1 LSSQFSAN
9 PAGRPAGPAA
19 PGAARDAGGPAA
31 HGGRPEAGPVTSG
44 AVPALADCFT
54 PRPQSGPGS
63 LDTLAPGQWLALT
76 TAIGASGA
84 AAARAAQVRD
94 WPGGT
99 GKTQL
104 AVRLAQTWRKESQD
118 GVLVWLAAA
127 SRDSVLSGY
136 RQAALE
142 RTGTVPAEDAEATAT
157 RFLAWLAETR
167 QPWLVVLDGV
177 TDPAEL
183 DGLWPAGP
191 AGHVLVTAADDLV
204 LAGSRNVLVF
214 PVGPFS
220 PHEALTYLTAR
231 LSADPDQRLGAV
243 DLVQDLSCDPLALA
257 QASATIASS
266 GMNCRDYREIFA
278 SRREQIAEASGEQ
291 PAAKAVTWTLAM
303 ECADELAPG
312 GGAQLCLAL
321 AVLLGSQGIPEAVLS
336 ADAAAEFIT
345 GPGTRAADAGRAS
358 AALLAL
364 QRTGLLTVD
373 PGSGSGG
380 SAGTGRLVRVH
391 PAVQAGVR
399 SAMPD
404 SMRDR
409 AALAAAAA
417 LLQTW
422 PDQADQSPLASAL
435 RACVTSLDQ
444 ATGDVLWAGGA
455 QRVLFRAGQ
464 SLDSAR
470 LTRPAVRHW
479 RAVAET
485 SERILG
491 PAHPDTLL
499 AGSRL
504 ASATLAAGD
513 GAEAVALYQ
522 RFLDAQAGVLGAD
535 HPRVA
540 TARAEFGNALLRMGQ
555 PGEAITV
562 LEGALAAA
570 ERDRGGAVDAL
581 AIKDSL
587 AVAYQSAGRYQ
598 DATRTALATLV
609 ERERSQGP
617 DHREALATRR
627 NLARAYLAAG
637 KPKDAI
643 TYCRRALEGTERAFG
658 PDDPDT
664 MDAVTVLASAYHSAR
679 RLKDAIPLYERA
691 LSDRERVQGAD
702 DPDTIGARGNLASA
716 YHSAGRMASAVEL
729 YERTRTDCQRVL
741 GPDHPDTL
749 AARANLAHGYY
760 RMGRITDARKMLENA
775 LADCE
780 RVLAPGDPL
789 AVAIRESLEAVSR
802 G

>member
-9 PAGRPAGPAA
+9 PPGRP
-19 PGAARDAGGPAA
+19 
-31 HGGRPEAGPVTSG
+31 GRPGSGPEATPAGAPVTSG
-44 AVPALADCFT
+44 AAPALADCFT

-63 LDTLAPGQWLALT
+63 LDSLAPGQWLALT
-76 TAIGASGA
+76 TAPGGTGA
-84 AAARAAQVRD
+84 AARTAQVRD

-104 AVRLAQTWRKESQD
+104 AVHLAQTWRKESPD

-127 SRDSVLSGY
+127 SRDSALSGF
-136 RQAALE
+136 RQAALA
-142 RTGTVPAEDAEATAT
+142 RSGMVPAEDAETTAA

-167 QPWLVVLDGV
+167 QPWLVILDGV
-177 TDPAEL
+177 SDPAEL
-183 DGLWPAGP
+183 EGLWPAGQ
-191 AGHVLVTAADDLV
+191 AGHVVVTAADDLAV
-204 LAGSRNVLVF
+204 AGSRNALVF

-243 DLVQDLSCDPLALA
+243 DLVQELSCDPLALA

-266 GMNCRDYREIFA
+266 GVNCRDYREIFA
-278 SRREQIAEASGEQ
+278 TRREQIAEASGEQ

-321 AVLLGSQGIPEAVLS
+321 AVLLGCQGIPEAVFS
-336 ADAAAEFIT
+336 ADAAAEFIA
-345 GPGTRAADAGRAS
+345 GPGAGVAGPGRAS
-358 AALLAL
+358 AAVGSL
-364 QRTGLLTVD
+364 QRTGLLTID
-373 PGSGSGG
+373 PGT
-380 SAGTGRLVRVH
+380 TGRLVRVH

-422 PDQADQSPLASAL
+422 PDQAEQSPLACSL

-444 ATGDVLWAGGA
+444 AAGDALWAGEA
-455 QRVLFRAGQ
+455 HQVLLRAGQ

-485 SERILG
+485 SERVLG

-504 ASATLAAGD
+504 ASAALAAGD

-522 RFLDAQAGVLGAD
+522 RFLDAQAGVLGPD

-540 TARAEFGNALLRMGQ
+540 AAQAEFGDALLRMAQ
-555 PGEAITV
+555 PAEAITV
-562 LEGALAAA
+562 LEAALAAG
-570 ERDRGGAVDAL
+570 ERDRGAVDTL

-587 AVAYQSAGRYQ
+587 AAAYQAAGRYQ
-598 DATRTALATLV
+598 DATRTALATLA

-643 TYCRRALEGTERAFG
+643 TYCRRALESAERALG

-664 MDAVTVLASAYHSAR
+664 LDAVSVLASAYHSAR
-679 RLKDAIPLYERA
+679 RLRDAIPLYEQA
-691 LSDRERVQGAD
+691 LSDRERVQGPD

-729 YERTRTDCQRVL
+729 YERTRADCQRVL

-760 RMGRITDARKMLENA
+760 RMGRISEARKMLESA

-780 RVLAPGDPL
+780 RALPPADPL
-789 AVAIRESLEAVSR
+789 TVAIRESLEAVSR

>member
-1 LSSQFSAN
+1 LSSQFSVN
-9 PAGRPAGPAA
+9 PVGRPGS
-19 PGAARDAGGPAA
+19 G
-31 HGGRPEAGPVTSG
+31 PEAGPPGAPVTSG
-44 AVPALADCFT
+44 AAPALADCFT

-63 LDTLAPGQWLALT
+63 LDSLAPGQWLALT
-76 TAIGASGA
+76 TAPGGTGA
-84 AAARAAQVRD
+84 AARTAQVRD

-104 AVRLAQTWRKESQD
+104 AVHLAQTWRKESPD

-127 SRDSVLSGY
+127 SRDSALSGY
-136 RQAALE
+136 RRAALA
-142 RTGTVPAEDAEATAT
+142 RSGMVPAEDAETTAA

-167 QPWLVVLDGV
+167 QPWLVILDGV
-177 TDPAEL
+177 SDPAEL
-183 DGLWPAGP
+183 DGLWPAGA
-191 AGHVLVTAADDLV
+191 AGHVVVTAADDLAV
-204 LAGSRNVLVF
+204 AGSRNALVF

-243 DLVQDLSCDPLALA
+243 DLVQELSCDPLALA

-266 GMNCRDYREIFA
+266 GVNCRDYREIFA
-278 SRREQIAEASGEQ
+278 TRREQIAEASGEQ

-321 AVLLGSQGIPEAVLS
+321 AVLLGCQGIPEAVFS
-336 ADAAAEFIT
+336 ADAAAEFIA
-345 GPGTRAADAGRAS
+345 GPGTGVAGAGRAG
-358 AALLAL
+358 AALLSL
-364 QRTGLLTVD
+364 QRTGLLTID
-373 PGSGSGG
+373 PGS
-380 SAGTGRLVRVH
+380 ALAPGRLVRVH

-422 PDQADQSPLASAL
+422 PDQAEQSPLACSL

-444 ATGDVLWAGGA
+444 AAGDALWAGEA
-455 QRVLFRAGQ
+455 HQVLLRAGQ

-485 SERILG
+485 SERVLG

-504 ASATLAAGD
+504 ASAALAAGD

-522 RFLDAQAGVLGAD
+522 RFLDAQAGVLGPD

-540 TARAEFGNALLRMGQ
+540 AGQAEFGNALLRMGQ
-555 PGEAITV
+555 PAEAITV
-562 LEGALAAA
+562 LEAALAAG
-570 ERDRGGAVDAL
+570 ERDRGAVDVL

-587 AVAYQSAGRYQ
+587 AAAYQAAGRYQ

-643 TYCRRALEGTERAFG
+643 TYCRRALESAERALG

-664 MDAVTVLASAYHSAR
+664 MDAVSVLASAYHSAR
-679 RLKDAIPLYERA
+679 RLRDAIPLYEQA
-691 LSDRERVQGAD
+691 LSDRERVQGPD

-729 YERTRTDCQRVL
+729 YERTRADCQRVL

-760 RMGRITDARKMLENA
+760 RMGRISEASKMLESA

-780 RVLAPGDPL
+780 RALPPADPL
-789 AVAIRESLEAVSR
+789 TVAIRESLEAVSR

>member
-1 LSSQFSAN
+1 MSSQFSAN
-9 PAGRPAGPAA
+9 PPGHQTG
-19 PGAARDAGGPAA
+19 PGATGGGQEASAGAPI
-31 HGGRPEAGPVTSG
+31 TSG

-63 LDTLAPGQWLALT
+63 LDSLAPGQWLALT
-76 TAIGASGA
+76 TAPGSPGGAGGPGGP
-84 AAARAAQVRD
+84 ARAAQVRD

-104 AVRLAQTWRKESQD
+104 AVHLAQTWRKESPD
-118 GVLVWLAAA
+118 GVLVWVAAA
-127 SRDSVLSGY
+127 SRDSALSGY
-136 RQAALE
+136 RQATIE
-142 RTGTVPAEDAEATAT
+142 RSGMVSPEDAETTAT

-167 QPWLVVLDGV
+167 QPWLLVLDGV
-177 TDPAEL
+177 SDPAEL

-191 AGHVLVTAADDLV
+191 AGRVLVTAADDLAV
-204 LAGSRNVLVF
+204 ARSRNALVF

-220 PHEALTYLTAR
+220 PHEALAYLTAR

-243 DLVQDLSCDPLALA
+243 DLVQELSCDPLALA

-266 GMNCRDYREIFA
+266 GVNCRDYREIFA
-278 SRREQIAEASGEQ
+278 TRREQIGEASGEQ

-321 AVLLGSQGIPEAVLS
+321 AVLLGCRGIPEAVFS
-336 ADAAAEFIT
+336 ADAASEFIA
-345 GPGTRAADAGRAS
+345 GPGTGAGRAR
-358 AALLAL
+358 AALLSL
-364 QRTGLLTVD
+364 QRTGLLTID
-373 PGSGSGG
+373 PGSPV
-380 SAGTGRLVRVH
+380 APGRVVRIH

-409 AALAAAAA
+409 AAVAAAAA

-422 PDQADQSPLASAL
+422 PDQAEQSPLACSL

-444 ATGDVLWAGGA
+444 AADDALWASDA
-455 QRVLFRAGQ
+455 HQVLLRLGQ

-470 LTRPAVRHW
+470 LTQPAVRHW

-485 SERILG
+485 SERVLG

-504 ASATLAAGD
+504 ANATLAAGD
-513 GAEAVALYQ
+513 GAEAVVLYQ
-522 RFLDAQAGVLGAD
+522 RFLDAQAGVLGPG

-540 TARAEFGNALLRMGQ
+540 GAQAEFGNALLRMGQ
-555 PGEAITV
+555 PAEAIIV
-562 LEGALAAA
+562 LEAALAAG
-570 ERDRGGAVDAL
+570 ERDRGAVDVLAL
-581 AIKDSL
+581 KDSL
-587 AVAYQSAGRYQ
+587 AAAYQAAGRYQ
-598 DATRTALATLV
+598 DATRTALATLA

-617 DHREALATRR
+617 DHREVLATRR

-643 TYCRRALEGTERAFG
+643 THCRRALEGAERALG

-664 MDAVTVLASAYHSAR
+664 MDAVSVLASAYYSAR
-679 RLKDAIPLYERA
+679 RLKDAIPLYEQA
-691 LSDRERVQGAD
+691 LNDRERVQGPD

-716 YHSAGRMASAVEL
+716 YHSAGRIAGAVEL
-729 YERTRTDCQRVL
+729 YERTRADCQRIL

-749 AARANLAHGYY
+749 ATRANLAHAYY
-760 RMGRITDARKMLENA
+760 ALGRVDEASRLLESV

-789 AVAIRESLEAVSR
+789 TVAVRESLDAVADA
-802 G
+802 

>member
-1 LSSQFSAN
+1 M
-9 PAGRPAGPAA
+9 AGADHGARRDRLAARRPGAPAA
-19 PGAARDAGGPAA
+19 R
-31 HGGRPEAGPVTSG
+31 T
-44 AVPALADCFT
+44 
-54 PRPQSGPGS
+54 
-63 LDTLAPGQWLALT
+63 
-76 TAIGASGA
+76 
-84 AAARAAQVRD
+84 AQVRD

-104 AVRLAQTWRKESQD
+104 AVHLAQTWRKETPD

-127 SRDSVLSGY
+127 SRDSALSGY

-142 RTGTVPAEDAEATAT
+142 RSGMVPAEDAETTAT

-183 DGLWPAGP
+183 GGLWPAGP
-191 AGHVLVTAADDLV
+191 AGHVLVTAADDLAV
-204 LAGSRNVLVF
+204 AASRDALVF

-243 DLVQDLSCDPLALA
+243 DLVQELSCDPLALA

-266 GMNCRDYREIFA
+266 GVNCRDYSDIFA
-278 SRREQIAEASGEQ
+278 TRREQIAEASGEQ

-321 AVLLGSQGIPEAVLS
+321 AVLLGCQGIPEAVFS
-336 ADAAAEFIT
+336 ADAAAEFIA
-345 GPGTRAADAGRAS
+345 GPGTGAAGAGRAG
-358 AALLAL
+358 AGLLSL
-364 QRTGLLTVD
+364 QRTGLLTID
-373 PGSGSGG
+373 PGSPV
-380 SAGTGRLVRVH
+380 APGRLVRVH

-417 LLQTW
+417 LLQSW
-422 PDQADQSPLASAL
+422 PDRAEQSPLASSL

-444 ATGDVLWAGGA
+444 AAGDVLWTGEAH
-455 QRVLFRAGQ
+455 QVLLRAGQ

-470 LTRPAVRHW
+470 LTQSAVRHW

-485 SERILG
+485 SERVLG
-491 PAHPDTLL
+491 AAHPDTLL

-513 GAEAVALYQ
+513 GAGAVVLYQ
-522 RFLDAQAGVLGAD
+522 RFLDAQAGVLGPD

-540 TARAEFGNALLRMGQ
+540 AAQAEFGNALLVMGQ
-555 PGEAITV
+555 PAEAITV
-562 LEGALAAA
+562 LEAALAAG
-570 ERDRGGAVDAL
+570 ERDRGAVDVL

-587 AVAYQSAGRYQ
+587 AAAYQAAGRYQ

-643 TYCRRALEGTERAFG
+643 TYCRRALESAERAFG

-664 MDAVTVLASAYHSAR
+664 MDAVGVLASAYHSAR
-679 RLKDAIPLYERA
+679 RLQGRHPAVRAGAGRPGAGAGPRRPRHHRGPRQPRVRLPFGRPDGQRGGAVRAHQGGLPAGARAGSSRHAGGAGEPGARLLPHGPDQRGQEDAGERA
-691 LSDRERVQGAD
+691 GRLRAGA
-702 DPDTIGARGNLASA
+702 GARGPADRRDPREPGGRVARL
-716 YHSAGRMASAVEL
+716 AGRP
-729 YERTRTDCQRVL
+729 
-741 GPDHPDTL
+741 GP
-749 AARANLAHGYY
+749 
-760 RMGRITDARKMLENA
+760 
-775 LADCE
+775 
-780 RVLAPGDPL
+780 
-789 AVAIRESLEAVSR
+789 R

>member
-1 LSSQFSAN
+1 MSSQFSAN
-9 PAGRPAGPAA
+9 PPAPGSGPEASPTGPTGPTGA
-19 PGAARDAGGPAA
+19 PGA
-31 HGGRPEAGPVTSG
+31 PVTSG
-44 AVPALADCFT
+44 AAPALAECFT

-63 LDTLAPGQWLALT
+63 LDSLAPGQWLALT
-76 TAIGASGA
+76 TAPGGTG
-84 AAARAAQVRD
+84 AAARAEQVRD

-104 AVRLAQTWRKESQD
+104 AVHLAQTWRKESPD

-127 SRDSVLSGY
+127 SRDSALSGY
-136 RQAALE
+136 RRAALA
-142 RTGTVPAEDAEATAT
+142 RSGMVPAEDAETTAT

-167 QPWLVVLDGV
+167 QPWLVILDGV
-177 TDPAEL
+177 SDPAEL

-191 AGHVLVTAADDLV
+191 AGHVVVTAADDLAV
-204 LAGSRNVLVF
+204 AGSRNALVF

-243 DLVQDLSCDPLALA
+243 DLVQELSCDPLALA

-266 GMNCRDYREIFA
+266 GVNCRDYREIFA
-278 SRREQIAEASGEQ
+278 TRREQIAEASGEQ

-321 AVLLGSQGIPEAVLS
+321 AVLLGCQGIPEAVFS
-336 ADAAAEFIT
+336 ADAAAEFIA
-345 GPGTRAADAGRAS
+345 GPGTGAAGAGRAG
-358 AALLAL
+358 AGLLSL
-364 QRTGLLTVD
+364 QRTGLLTID
-373 PGSGSGG
+373 PGK
-380 SAGTGRLVRVH
+380 TGRLVRVH

-404 SMRDR
+404 SMRDH

-422 PDQADQSPLASAL
+422 PDQAEQSPLACSL
-435 RACVTSLDQ
+435 RACVTSLDE
-444 ATGDVLWAGGA
+444 AAGDVLWAGEA
-455 QRVLFRAGQ
+455 HQVLLRAGQ

-485 SERILG
+485 SERVLG

-504 ASATLAAGD
+504 ASAALAAGD

-522 RFLDAQAGVLGAD
+522 RFLVAQAGGLGPD

-540 TARAEFGNALLRMGQ
+540 AAQAEFGNALLSMGQ
-555 PGEAITV
+555 PAEAITV
-562 LEGALAAA
+562 LEAALAAG
-570 ERDRGGAVDAL
+570 ERDRGAVDIL
-581 AIKDSL
+581 AIKDGL
-587 AVAYQSAGRYQ
+587 AAAYQAAGRYQ
-598 DATRTALATLV
+598 DAIRTALATLA

-643 TYCRRALEGTERAFG
+643 TYCRRALEGAERALG

-664 MDAVTVLASAYHSAR
+664 MDAVSVLASAYHSAR
-679 RLKDAIPLYERA
+679 RLRDAIPLYEQV
-691 LSDRERVQGAD
+691 LSDRERVQGPD

-729 YERTRTDCQRVL
+729 YERTRADCQRVL

-760 RMGRITDARKMLENA
+760 RMGRISEARKMLESA

-780 RVLAPGDPL
+780 RALAPADPL

>member
-1 LSSQFSAN
+1 V
-9 PAGRPAGPAA
+9 AA
-19 PGAARDAGGPAA
+19 PGSGPEASPTGAPGAPGGPGAPGA
-31 HGGRPEAGPVTSG
+31 PVTSG
-44 AVPALADCFT
+44 AAPALAECFT

-63 LDTLAPGQWLALT
+63 LDSLAPGQWLALT
-76 TAIGASGA
+76 TAPGGTG

-104 AVRLAQTWRKESQD
+104 AVHLAQTWRKESPD

-127 SRDSVLSGY
+127 SRDSALSGY
-136 RQAALE
+136 RRAALA
-142 RTGTVPAEDAEATAT
+142 RSGMVPAEDAETTAT

-167 QPWLVVLDGV
+167 QPWLVILDGV
-177 TDPAEL
+177 SDPAEL

-191 AGHVLVTAADDLV
+191 AGHVVVTAADDLAV
-204 LAGSRNVLVF
+204 AGSRNALVF

-243 DLVQDLSCDPLALA
+243 DLVQELSCDPLALA

-266 GMNCRDYREIFA
+266 GVNCRDYREIFA
-278 SRREQIAEASGEQ
+278 TRREQIAEASGEQ

-321 AVLLGSQGIPEAVLS
+321 AVLLGSQGIPEAVFS
-336 ADAAAEFIT
+336 ADAAAEFIA
-345 GPGTRAADAGRAS
+345 GPGTGAAGAGRAG
-358 AALLAL
+358 AGLLSL
-364 QRTGLLTVD
+364 QRTGLLTID
-373 PGSGSGG
+373 PGK
-380 SAGTGRLVRVH
+380 TGRLVRVH

-404 SMRDR
+404 SMRDH

-422 PDQADQSPLASAL
+422 PDQAEQSPLACSL

-444 ATGDVLWAGGA
+444 AAGDVLWAGEA
-455 QRVLFRAGQ
+455 HQVLLRAGQ

-485 SERILG
+485 SERVLG

-504 ASATLAAGD
+504 ASAALAAGN
-513 GAEAVALYQ
+513 GAEAVVLYQ
-522 RFLDAQAGVLGAD
+522 RFLDAQAGVLGPD

-540 TARAEFGNALLRMGQ
+540 AAQAEFGNALLSMGQ
-555 PGEAITV
+555 PAEAITV
-562 LEGALAAA
+562 LEAALAAG
-570 ERDRGGAVDAL
+570 ERDRGAVDIL
-581 AIKDSL
+581 AIKDGL
-587 AVAYQSAGRYQ
+587 AAAYQAAGRYQ
-598 DATRTALATLV
+598 DATRTALATLA

-643 TYCRRALEGTERAFG
+643 TYCRRALESSERALG

-664 MDAVTVLASAYHSAR
+664 MDAVSVLASAYHSAR
-679 RLKDAIPLYERA
+679 RLRDAIPLYEQA
-691 LSDRERVQGAD
+691 LSDRERVQGPD

-729 YERTRTDCQRVL
+729 YERTRADCHRVL

-760 RMGRITDARKMLENA
+760 RMGRISEARKMLESA

-780 RVLAPGDPL
+780 RALAPADPL
-789 AVAIRESLEAVSR
+789 TVAIRESLEAVSR

>member
-1 LSSQFSAN
+1 M
-9 PAGRPAGPAA
+9 AA
-19 PGAARDAGGPAA
+19 PGSG
-31 HGGRPEAGPVTSG
+31 PEASPGATGAPGAPVTSG
-44 AVPALADCFT
+44 AAPALADCFT

-63 LDTLAPGQWLALT
+63 LDSLAPGQWLALT
-76 TAIGASGA
+76 TAPGGTG

-104 AVRLAQTWRKESQD
+104 AVYLAQTWRKESPD

-127 SRDSVLSGY
+127 SRDSALSGY
-136 RQAALE
+136 RRAALA
-142 RTGTVPAEDAEATAT
+142 RSGMVPAEDAETTAT

-167 QPWLVVLDGV
+167 QPWLVILDGV
-177 TDPAEL
+177 SDPAEL

-191 AGHVLVTAADDLV
+191 AGHVVVTAADDLAV
-204 LAGSRNVLVF
+204 AGSRNALVF

-243 DLVQDLSCDPLALA
+243 DLVQELSCDPLALA

-266 GMNCRDYREIFA
+266 GVNCRDYREIFA
-278 SRREQIAEASGEQ
+278 TRREQIAEASGEQ

-321 AVLLGSQGIPEAVLS
+321 AVLLGSQGIPEAVFS
-336 ADAAAEFIT
+336 ADAAAEFIA
-345 GPGTRAADAGRAS
+345 GPGTGAAGAGRAG
-358 AALLAL
+358 AGLLSL
-364 QRTGLLTVD
+364 QRTGLLTID
-373 PGSGSGG
+373 PGK
-380 SAGTGRLVRVH
+380 TGRLVRVH

-404 SMRDR
+404 SMRDH

-422 PDQADQSPLASAL
+422 PDQAEQSPLACSL

-444 ATGDVLWAGGA
+444 AAGDVLWAGEA
-455 QRVLFRAGQ
+455 HQVLLRAGQ

-485 SERILG
+485 SERVLG

-504 ASATLAAGD
+504 ASAALAAGD
-513 GAEAVALYQ
+513 GAEAVVLYQ
-522 RFLDAQAGVLGAD
+522 RFLDAQAGVLGPD

-540 TARAEFGNALLRMGQ
+540 AAQAEFGNALLSMGQ
-555 PGEAITV
+555 PAEAITV
-562 LEGALAAA
+562 LEAALAAG
-570 ERDRGGAVDAL
+570 ERDRGAVDIL
-581 AIKDSL
+581 AIKDGL
-587 AVAYQSAGRYQ
+587 AAAYQAAGRYQ
-598 DATRTALATLV
+598 DATRTALATLA

-643 TYCRRALEGTERAFG
+643 TYCRRALESAERALG

-664 MDAVTVLASAYHSAR
+664 MDAVSVLASAYHSAR
-679 RLKDAIPLYERA
+679 RLRDAIPLYEQA
-691 LSDRERVQGAD
+691 LSDRERVQGPD

-729 YERTRTDCQRVL
+729 YERTRADCHRVL

-760 RMGRITDARKMLENA
+760 RMGRISEARKMLESA

-780 RVLAPGDPL
+780 RALAPADPL
-789 AVAIRESLEAVSR
+789 TVAIRESLEAVSR

>member
-9 PAGRPAGPAA
+9 PPGRQTG
-19 PGAARDAGGPAA
+19 PGATGGGQEASAGA
-31 HGGRPEAGPVTSG
+31 PVTSG

-63 LDTLAPGQWLALT
+63 LDSLAPGQWLTLT
-76 TAIGASGA
+76 TAPGSPGA
-84 AAARAAQVRD
+84 AGGPGGPARAAQVRD

-104 AVRLAQTWRKESQD
+104 AVHLAQTWRKESPD

-127 SRDSVLSGY
+127 TRDSALSGY
-136 RQAALE
+136 RQATLE
-142 RTGTVPAEDAEATAT
+142 RSGMVPLEDAETTAT

-167 QPWLVVLDGV
+167 QPWLLVLDGV
-177 TDPAEL
+177 SDPAEL

-191 AGHVLVTAADDLV
+191 AGRVLVTAADDLAV
-204 LAGSRNVLVF
+204 AGSRNALVF

-220 PHEALTYLTAR
+220 PHEALAYLTTR

-243 DLVQDLSCDPLALA
+243 DLVQELSCDPLALA

-266 GMNCRDYREIFA
+266 GVNCRDYREIFA
-278 SRREQIAEASGEQ
+278 TRREQIAEASGEQ

-321 AVLLGSQGIPEAVLS
+321 AMLLGCQGIPEAVFS
-336 ADAAAEFIT
+336 ADAAAEFIA
-345 GPGTRAADAGRAS
+345 GPGTGAGGAGRAR
-358 AALLAL
+358 AALLSL
-364 QRTGLLTVD
+364 QRTGLLTID
-373 PGSGSGG
+373 PGI
-380 SAGTGRLVRVH
+380 TGRLVRVH

-422 PDQADQSPLASAL
+422 PDQAEQSPSACSL
-435 RACVTSLDQ
+435 RACVTSLDE
-444 ATGDVLWAGGA
+444 AAGDVLWAGEA
-455 QRVLFRAGQ
+455 HQVLLRVGQ
-464 SLDSAR
+464 SLDSGR

-485 SERILG
+485 SERVLG

-513 GAEAVALYQ
+513 GAEAAALYQ
-522 RFLDAQAGVLGAD
+522 RFLDAQAGVLGPG

-540 TARAEFGNALLRMGQ
+540 AARAEFGNALLRMGQ
-555 PGEAITV
+555 PAEAIIV
-562 LEGALAAA
+562 LEAALAAG
-570 ERDRGGAVDAL
+570 ERDRGAVDVL

-587 AVAYQSAGRYQ
+587 AAAYQAAGRYQ

-617 DHREALATRR
+617 DHREALATQR

-643 TYCRRALEGTERAFG
+643 TYCRRALEGAERALG

-664 MDAVTVLASAYHSAR
+664 MDTVSVLASAYHSVR
-679 RLKDAIPLYERA
+679 RLKDAIPLYEQA
-691 LSDRERVQGAD
+691 LSDRERVQGPD

-716 YHSAGRMASAVEL
+716 YHSAGRIASAVEL
-729 YERTRTDCQRVL
+729 YERTRADCQRVL

-749 AARANLAHGYY
+749 ATRANLAHAYY
-760 RMGRITDARKMLENA
+760 TMGRISEASKMLESA

-789 AVAIRESLEAVSR
+789 TVAVRESLEAVSDA
-802 G
+802 

>member
-1 LSSQFSAN
+1 MSSQFSAN
-9 PAGRPAGPAA
+9 PPGHAAA
-19 PGAARDAGGPAA
+19 PGA
-31 HGGRPEAGPVTSG
+31 PVTSG
-44 AVPALADCFT
+44 AAPALADCFT

-63 LDTLAPGQWLALT
+63 LDSLAPGQWLALT
-76 TAIGASGA
+76 TAPGGTG

-104 AVRLAQTWRKESQD
+104 AVHLAQTWRKESPD

-127 SRDSVLSGY
+127 SRDSALSGY
-136 RQAALE
+136 RRAALA
-142 RTGTVPAEDAEATAT
+142 RSGMVPAEDAETTAT

-167 QPWLVVLDGV
+167 QPWLVILDGV
-177 TDPAEL
+177 SDPAEL

-191 AGHVLVTAADDLV
+191 AGHVVVTAADDLAV
-204 LAGSRNVLVF
+204 AGSRNALVF

-243 DLVQDLSCDPLALA
+243 DLVQELSCDPLALA

-266 GMNCRDYREIFA
+266 GVNCRDYREIFA
-278 SRREQIAEASGEQ
+278 TRREQIAEASGEQ

-321 AVLLGSQGIPEAVLS
+321 AVLLGSQGIPEAVFS
-336 ADAAAEFIT
+336 ADAAAEFIA
-345 GPGTRAADAGRAS
+345 GPGTGAAGAGRAG
-358 AALLAL
+358 AALLSL
-364 QRTGLLTVD
+364 QRTGLLTID
-373 PGSGSGG
+373 PGK
-380 SAGTGRLVRVH
+380 TGRLVRVH

-404 SMRDR
+404 SMRDH

-422 PDQADQSPLASAL
+422 PDQAEQSPLACSL

-444 ATGDVLWAGGA
+444 AAGDVLWAGEA
-455 QRVLFRAGQ
+455 HQVLLRAGQ

-485 SERILG
+485 SERVLG

-504 ASATLAAGD
+504 ASAALAAGD

-522 RFLDAQAGVLGAD
+522 RFLDAQAGVLGPD

-540 TARAEFGNALLRMGQ
+540 AAQAEFGNALLSMGQ
-555 PGEAITV
+555 PAEAITV
-562 LEGALAAA
+562 LEAALAAG
-570 ERDRGGAVDAL
+570 ERDRGAVDIL
-581 AIKDSL
+581 AIKDGL
-587 AVAYQSAGRYQ
+587 AAAYQAAGRYQ
-598 DATRTALATLV
+598 DATRTALATLA

-643 TYCRRALEGTERAFG
+643 TYCRRALESAERALG

-664 MDAVTVLASAYHSAR
+664 MDAVSVLASAYHSAR
-679 RLKDAIPLYERA
+679 RLRDAIPLYEQA
-691 LSDRERVQGAD
+691 LSDRERVQGPD

-729 YERTRTDCQRVL
+729 YERTRADCQRVL

-760 RMGRITDARKMLENA
+760 RMGRISEARKMLESA

-780 RVLAPGDPL
+780 RALAPADPL
-789 AVAIRESLEAVSR
+789 TVAIRESLEAVSR

>member
-1 LSSQFSAN
+1 MSSQFSAN
-9 PAGRPAGPAA
+9 PPGHAAA
-19 PGAARDAGGPAA
+19 PGSG
-31 HGGRPEAGPVTSG
+31 PEASPTGAPGAPVTSG
-44 AVPALADCFT
+44 AAPALADCFT

-63 LDTLAPGQWLALT
+63 LDSLAPGQWLALT
-76 TAIGASGA
+76 TAPGGTG

-104 AVRLAQTWRKESQD
+104 AVHLAQTWRKESPD

-127 SRDSVLSGY
+127 SRDSALSGY
-136 RQAALE
+136 RRAALA
-142 RTGTVPAEDAEATAT
+142 RSGMVPAEDAETTAA

-167 QPWLVVLDGV
+167 QPWLVILDGV
-177 TDPAEL
+177 SDPAEL

-191 AGHVLVTAADDLV
+191 AGHVVVTAADDLAV
-204 LAGSRNVLVF
+204 AGSRNALVF

-243 DLVQDLSCDPLALA
+243 DLVQELSCDPLALA

-266 GMNCRDYREIFA
+266 GVNCRDYREIFA
-278 SRREQIAEASGEQ
+278 TRREQIAEASGEQ

-321 AVLLGSQGIPEAVLS
+321 AVLLGCQGIPEAVFS
-336 ADAAAEFIT
+336 ADAAAEFIA
-345 GPGTRAADAGRAS
+345 GPGAGAAGAGRAG
-358 AALLAL
+358 AALLSL
-364 QRTGLLTVD
+364 QRTGLLTID
-373 PGSGSGG
+373 PGK
-380 SAGTGRLVRVH
+380 TGRLVRVH

-404 SMRDR
+404 SMRDH

-422 PDQADQSPLASAL
+422 PDQAEQSPLACSL

-444 ATGDVLWAGGA
+444 AAGDVLWAGEA
-455 QRVLFRAGQ
+455 HQVLLRAGQ

-485 SERILG
+485 SERVLG

-504 ASATLAAGD
+504 ASAALAAGD
-513 GAEAVALYQ
+513 GAEAVVLYQ
-522 RFLDAQAGVLGAD
+522 RFLDAQAGVLGPD

-540 TARAEFGNALLRMGQ
+540 AAQAEFGNALLSMGQ
-555 PGEAITV
+555 PAEAITV
-562 LEGALAAA
+562 LEAALAAG
-570 ERDRGGAVDAL
+570 ERDRGAVDIL
-581 AIKDSL
+581 AIKDGL
-587 AVAYQSAGRYQ
+587 AAAYQAAGRYQ
-598 DATRTALATLV
+598 DATRTALATLA

-643 TYCRRALEGTERAFG
+643 TYCRRALESAERALG

-664 MDAVTVLASAYHSAR
+664 MDAVSVLASAYHSAR
-679 RLKDAIPLYERA
+679 RLRDAIPLYEQA
-691 LSDRERVQGAD
+691 LSDRERVQGPD

-729 YERTRTDCQRVL
+729 YERTRADCQRVL

-760 RMGRITDARKMLENA
+760 RMGRISEARKMLESA

-780 RVLAPGDPL
+780 RALAPADPL
-789 AVAIRESLEAVSR
+789 TVAIRESLEAVSR

>member
-1 LSSQFSAN
+1 MSSQFSAN
-9 PAGRPAGPAA
+9 PPGSRGHAAA
-19 PGAARDAGGPAA
+19 PGGGP
-31 HGGRPEAGPVTSG
+31 EASPTGAPGAPGASGAPVTSG
-44 AVPALADCFT
+44 AAPALAECFT

-63 LDTLAPGQWLALT
+63 LDSLAPGQWLALT
-76 TAIGASGA
+76 TAPGGTG

-104 AVRLAQTWRKESQD
+104 AVHLAQTWRKESPD

-127 SRDSVLSGY
+127 SRDSALSGY
-136 RQAALE
+136 RRAALA
-142 RTGTVPAEDAEATAT
+142 RSGMVPAEDAETTAT
-157 RFLAWLAETR
+157 RFLAWLGETR
-167 QPWLVVLDGV
+167 QPWLVILDGV
-177 TDPAEL
+177 SDPAEL

-191 AGHVLVTAADDLV
+191 AGHVVVTAADDLAV
-204 LAGSRNVLVF
+204 AGSRNALVF

-243 DLVQDLSCDPLALA
+243 DLVQELSCDPLALA
-257 QASATIASS
+257 QACATIASS
-266 GMNCRDYREIFA
+266 GVNCRDYREIFA
-278 SRREQIAEASGEQ
+278 TRREQIAEASGEQ

-321 AVLLGSQGIPEAVLS
+321 AVLLGSQGIPEAVFS
-336 ADAAAEFIT
+336 ADAAAEFIA
-345 GPGTRAADAGRAS
+345 GPGTGAAGAGRAG
-358 AALLAL
+358 AGLLSL
-364 QRTGLLTVD
+364 QRTGLLTID
-373 PGSGSGG
+373 PGK
-380 SAGTGRLVRVH
+380 TGRLVRVH

-404 SMRDR
+404 SMRDH

-422 PDQADQSPLASAL
+422 PDQAEQSPLACSL

-444 ATGDVLWAGGA
+444 AAGDVLWAGEA
-455 QRVLFRAGQ
+455 HQVLLRAGQ

-485 SERILG
+485 SERVLG

-504 ASATLAAGD
+504 ASAALAAGN
-513 GAEAVALYQ
+513 GAEAVVLYQ
-522 RFLDAQAGVLGAD
+522 RFLDAQAGVLGPD

-540 TARAEFGNALLRMGQ
+540 AAQAEFGNALLSMGQ
-555 PGEAITV
+555 PAEAITV
-562 LEGALAAA
+562 LEAALAAG
-570 ERDRGGAVDAL
+570 ERDRGAVDIL
-581 AIKDSL
+581 AIKDGL
-587 AVAYQSAGRYQ
+587 AAAYQAAGRYQ
-598 DATRTALATLV
+598 DATRTALATLA

-643 TYCRRALEGTERAFG
+643 TYCRRALESSERALG

-664 MDAVTVLASAYHSAR
+664 MDAVSVLASAYHSAR
-679 RLKDAIPLYERA
+679 RLRDAIPLYEQA
-691 LSDRERVQGAD
+691 LSDRERVQGPD

-729 YERTRTDCQRVL
+729 YERTRADCHRVL

-760 RMGRITDARKMLENA
+760 RMGRISEARKMLESA

-780 RVLAPGDPL
+780 RALAPADPL
-789 AVAIRESLEAVSR
+789 TVAIRESLEAVSR

>member
-1 LSSQFSAN
+1 LSSQFSAS
-9 PAGRPAGPAA
+9 P
-19 PGAARDAGGPAA
+19 PGAQGHAA
-31 HGGRPEAGPVTSG
+31 VPGSGPEASPSALGAPVSSG

-63 LDTLAPGQWLALT
+63 LDSLAPGQWLALT
-76 TAIGASGA
+76 TSGTGAGGASA
-84 AAARAAQVRD
+84 PSARTAQVRD

-104 AVRLAQTWRKESQD
+104 AVHLAQTWRKESPD

-127 SRDSVLSGY
+127 SRDLALSGY
-136 RQAALE
+136 RQAALV
-142 RTGTVPAEDAEATAT
+142 RSGMVPAEDAETTAT

-177 TDPAEL
+177 VDPAEL
-183 DGLWPAGP
+183 DGLWPTGP
-191 AGHVLVTAADDLV
+191 AGHVLVTAADDLAV
-204 LAGSRNVLVF
+204 AGSRNALVF

-243 DLVQDLSCDPLALA
+243 DLVQELGCDPLALA

-266 GMNCRDYREIFA
+266 GVNCRDYREIFA
-278 SRREQIAEASGEQ
+278 TRREQIAEASGEQ

-321 AVLLGSQGIPEAVLS
+321 AVLLGCQGIPEAVFS
-336 ADAAAEFIT
+336 ADAAAAFIA
-345 GPGTRAADAGRAS
+345 GPGTGAADAGRAS
-358 AALLAL
+358 AALLSL
-364 QRTGLLTVD
+364 QRTGLLTID
-373 PGSGSGG
+373 PGSPV
-380 SAGTGRLVRVH
+380 APGRLVRVH

-404 SMRDR
+404 LMRDR

-422 PDQADQSPLASAL
+422 PDQAEQSPLACSL

-444 ATGDVLWAGGA
+444 AAGDALWASEA
-455 QRVLFRAGQ
+455 HQALLRAGQ
-464 SLDSAR
+464 SLDGAR
-470 LTRPAVRHW
+470 LTRPAARHW

-485 SERILG
+485 SERVLG

-504 ASATLAAGD
+504 ASAALAAGD
-513 GAEAVALYQ
+513 GPEAVALYQ
-522 RFLDAQAGVLGAD
+522 RFLDAQAGVLGPD

-540 TARAEFGNALLRMGQ
+540 ASQAEFGNALLRMGQ
-555 PGEAITV
+555 PTEAVAV
-562 LEGALAAA
+562 LEAALAAG
-570 ERDRGGAVDAL
+570 ERVRGAVDIL

-587 AVAYQSAGRYQ
+587 AAAYQAAGRHQ

-643 TYCRRALEGTERAFG
+643 TYCRRALEGAERTLG

-664 MDAVTVLASAYHSAR
+664 MDAVGVLASAYHSAR
-679 RLKDAIPLYERA
+679 RLRDAIPLYEQA
-691 LSDRERVQGAD
+691 LSDRERVQGPD

-716 YHSAGRMASAVEL
+716 YHSAGRLASAVEL
-729 YERTRTDCQRVL
+729 YERTRADCQRVL

-760 RMGRITDARKMLENA
+760 AMGRISEARKMLESA

-780 RVLAPGDPL
+780 RALAPADPL
-789 AVAIRESLEAVSR
+789 TVAVRQSLEAVSR

>member
-9 PAGRPAGPAA
+9 PPGHQTG
-19 PGAARDAGGPAA
+19 PGATGGGQEARAGA
-31 HGGRPEAGPVTSG
+31 PVSSG

-54 PRPQSGPGS
+54 PRPHSGPGS
-63 LDTLAPGQWLALT
+63 LDSLAPGQWLALT
-76 TAIGASGA
+76 TAPGSPAGTGGL
-84 AAARAAQVRD
+84 ARAAQVRD

-104 AVRLAQTWRKESQD
+104 AVHLALTWRKESPD

-127 SRDSVLSGY
+127 SRDLALSGY
-136 RQAALE
+136 RQATLE
-142 RTGTVPAEDAEATAT
+142 RSGMIPPEDAETTAT

-177 TDPAEL
+177 SDPAEL
-183 DGLWPAGP
+183 DGLWPAGL
-191 AGHVLVTAADDLV
+191 AGRVLVTAADDLAV
-204 LAGSRNVLVF
+204 AGSRNALVF

-243 DLVQDLSCDPLALA
+243 DLVQELSCDPLALA

-266 GMNCRDYREIFA
+266 GVNCRDYREIFA
-278 SRREQIAEASGEQ
+278 TRREQIAEASGEQ

-321 AVLLGSQGIPEAVLS
+321 AALLGCQGIPEAVFS
-336 ADAAAEFIT
+336 ADAAAEFIA
-345 GPGTRAADAGRAS
+345 GPGASAADAGRAR
-358 AALLAL
+358 AALLSL
-364 QRTGLLTVD
+364 QRTGLLTID
-373 PGSGSGG
+373 PGSGSGSG
-380 SAGTGRLVRVH
+380 SVSTPATGRVVRVH

-422 PDQADQSPLASAL
+422 PDAEQSPLACSL
-435 RACVTSLDQ
+435 RACVASLDQ
-444 ATGDVLWAGGA
+444 AAGDVLWAGKA
-455 QRVLFRAGQ
+455 HQVLLRAGQ
-464 SLDSAR
+464 SLDNAR

-485 SERILG
+485 SERVLG
-491 PAHPDTLL
+491 PAHQDTLL

-513 GAEAVALYQ
+513 GAEAAALYQ
-522 RFLDAQAGVLGAD
+522 RFFDAQAGALGPD

-540 TARAEFGNALLRMGQ
+540 AARAEFGNALLRMGQ
-555 PGEAITV
+555 PAEAITV
-562 LEGALAAA
+562 LEAALAAG
-570 ERDRGGAVDAL
+570 ERDRGAVDIL

-587 AVAYQSAGRYQ
+587 AAAYQAAGRYQ

-617 DHREALATRR
+617 DHRESLATRR

-643 TYCRRALEGTERAFG
+643 TYCRRALEGAERALG

-664 MDAVTVLASAYHSAR
+664 MDAVSVLASAYHAAR
-679 RLKDAIPLYERA
+679 RLKDAIPLYEQA
-691 LSDRERVQGAD
+691 LSDRERVQGPD

-729 YERTRTDCQRVL
+729 YERTRADCQRVF

-749 AARANLAHGYY
+749 ATRANLAHAYY
-760 RMGRITDARKMLENA
+760 AMGRISEASKLLESA

-780 RVLAPGDPL
+780 RALAPGDPL
-789 AVAIRESLEAVSR
+789 TVAVRDSLEAVSDA
-802 G
+802 

>member
-1 LSSQFSAN
+1 
-9 PAGRPAGPAA
+9 
-19 PGAARDAGGPAA
+19 
-31 HGGRPEAGPVTSG
+31 VTSG
-44 AVPALADCFT
+44 TVPALADCFT

-63 LDTLAPGQWLALT
+63 LDSLAPGQWLALT
-76 TAIGASGA
+76 TAAGPVG

-104 AVRLAQTWRKESQD
+104 AVHLAQTWRKESQD

-142 RTGTVPAEDAEATAT
+142 RSGMVPAEDAEATAT
-157 RFLAWLAETR
+157 RFLAWLADTR

-177 TDPAEL
+177 ADPAEL
-183 DGLWPAGP
+183 GGLWPAGP
-191 AGHVLVTAADDLV
+191 AGHVLVTAGDGLT
-204 LAGSRNVLVF
+204 LAASQNALVF
-214 PVGPFS
+214 AVGPFS

-266 GMNCRDYREIFA
+266 GVNCRDYREIFA

-321 AVLLGSQGIPEAVLS
+321 AVLLGCQGIPQAVFA

-345 GPGTRAADAGRAS
+345 GPGGGAADAGRAR
-358 AALLAL
+358 AALLSL

-373 PGSGSGG
+373 PGIA
-380 SAGTGRLVRVH
+380 AGTTGPLVRVH

-422 PDQADQSPLASAL
+422 PDQAEESPLAAAL

-444 ATGDVLWAGGA
+444 ATGDVLWAAGA
-455 QRVLFRAGQ
+455 QQVLFRAGQ

-470 LTRPAVRHW
+470 LIRPAVTHW
-479 RAVAET
+479 RTVAET
-485 SERILG
+485 SERVLG

-504 ASATLAAGD
+504 ASATLATGD
-513 GAEAVALYQ
+513 GAAAVALYQ
-522 RFLDAQAGVLGAD
+522 RFLDAQAGVLGPD

-540 TARAEFGNALLRMGQ
+540 AAKAEFGDALLRMGQ

-562 LEGALAAA
+562 LEGALAAG
-570 ERDRGGAVDAL
+570 ERDRGAGAVDIL

-587 AVAYQSAGRYQ
+587 AAAYQAAGRYQ

-637 KPKDAI
+637 KHKDAI
-643 TYCRRALEGTERAFG
+643 GYCRRALEGTERAFG

-664 MDAVTVLASAYHSAR
+664 MDAVSVLASAYHSAR

-691 LSDRERVQGAD
+691 LSDRERVQGPD

-749 AARANLAHGYY
+749 AARANLAHAYY
-760 RMGRITDARKMLENA
+760 RMGRTNDARKMLQNA

-780 RVLAPGDPL
+780 RALAPGDPL
-789 AVAIRESLEAVSR
+789 TVAIRESLEAVSR

>member
-1 LSSQFSAN
+1 M
-9 PAGRPAGPAA
+9 
-19 PGAARDAGGPAA
+19 
-31 HGGRPEAGPVTSG
+31 H
-44 AVPALADCFT
+44 
-54 PRPQSGPGS
+54 
-63 LDTLAPGQWLALT
+63 
-76 TAIGASGA
+76 
-84 AAARAAQVRD
+84 
-94 WPGGT
+94 
-99 GKTQL
+99 
-104 AVRLAQTWRKESQD
+104 LAQTWRKETPD

-127 SRDSVLSGY
+127 SRDSALSGY
-136 RQAALE
+136 RQAALA
-142 RTGTVPAEDAEATAT
+142 RSGMVPAEDAETTAT
-157 RFLAWLAETR
+157 RFLAWLADTR

-191 AGHVLVTAADDLV
+191 AGHVLVTAADDLAV
-204 LAGSRNVLVF
+204 AASRNALVF

-243 DLVQDLSCDPLALA
+243 DLVQELSCDPLALA

-266 GMNCRDYREIFA
+266 GVNCRDYREIFA
-278 SRREQIAEASGEQ
+278 TRREQIAEASGEQ

-321 AVLLGSQGIPEAVLS
+321 AVLLGCQGIPEAVFS
-336 ADAAAEFIT
+336 ADAAAEFIA
-345 GPGTRAADAGRAS
+345 GPGTGAAGAGRVGAG
-358 AALLAL
+358 LLSL
-364 QRTGLLTVD
+364 QRTGLLTID
-373 PGSGSGG
+373 PGSPV
-380 SAGTGRLVRVH
+380 APGRLVRVH

-417 LLQTW
+417 LLQSW
-422 PDQADQSPLASAL
+422 PDQAEQSPLACSL

-444 ATGDVLWAGGA
+444 AAGDVLWAGEA
-455 QRVLFRAGQ
+455 HQVLLRAGQ

-485 SERILG
+485 SERVLG

-522 RFLDAQAGVLGAD
+522 RFLDAQAGVLGPD

-540 TARAEFGNALLRMGQ
+540 AAQAEFGNALLGMGQ
-555 PGEAITV
+555 PAEAITV
-562 LEGALAAA
+562 LEAALAAG
-570 ERDRGGAVDAL
+570 ERDRGAVDVL

-587 AVAYQSAGRYQ
+587 AAAYQAAGRYQ

-643 TYCRRALEGTERAFG
+643 TYCRRALEGAERALG

-664 MDAVTVLASAYHSAR
+664 MDAVSVLASAYHSAR
-679 RLKDAIPLYERA
+679 RLRDAIPLYEQA
-691 LSDRERVQGAD
+691 LGDRERVQGPD

-729 YERTRTDCQRVL
+729 YERTRADCQRVL

-760 RMGRITDARKMLENA
+760 RMGRISEARKMLESA

-780 RVLAPGDPL
+780 RALAPADPL
-789 AVAIRESLEAVSR
+789 TVAIRESLEAVSR

>member
-1 LSSQFSAN
+1 LSSQFPAN
-9 PAGRPAGPAA
+9 QPGPQAAPGSGPAA
-19 PGAARDAGGPAA
+19 SSSALSA
-31 HGGRPEAGPVTSG
+31 PVTSG
-44 AVPALADCFT
+44 AIPALADCFT

-63 LDTLAPGQWLALT
+63 LDSLAPGQWLALT
-76 TAIGASGA
+76 TAPGGTGPGGPGGLGPT
-84 AAARAAQVRD
+84 AARTAQVRD

-104 AVRLAQTWRKESQD
+104 AVHLAQTWRKETPD

-127 SRDSVLSGY
+127 SRDSALSGY

-142 RTGTVPAEDAEATAT
+142 RSGMVPAEDAETTAT
-157 RFLAWLAETR
+157 RFLAWLADTR
-167 QPWLVVLDGV
+167 QPWLVVFDGV

-183 DGLWPAGP
+183 GGLWPAGP
-191 AGHVLVTAADDLV
+191 AGHVLVTAADDLAV
-204 LAGSRNVLVF
+204 AASRDALVF

-243 DLVQDLSCDPLALA
+243 DLVQELSCDPLAVA

-266 GMNCRDYREIFA
+266 GVNCRDYREIFA
-278 SRREQIAEASGEQ
+278 TRREQIAEASSEQ

-321 AVLLGSQGIPEAVLS
+321 AVLLGCQGIPEAVFS
-336 ADAAAEFIT
+336 ADAAAEFIA
-345 GPGTRAADAGRAS
+345 GPGAGAAAAGRVGAG
-358 AALLAL
+358 LLSL
-364 QRTGLLTVD
+364 QRTGLLTID
-373 PGSGSGG
+373 PGSPV
-380 SAGTGRLVRVH
+380 APGRLVRVH

-417 LLQTW
+417 LLQSW
-422 PDQADQSPLASAL
+422 PDRAEQSPLASSL

-444 ATGDVLWAGGA
+444 AAGDVLWTGEAH
-455 QRVLFRAGQ
+455 QVLLRAGQ

-470 LTRPAVRHW
+470 LTRAAVRHW

-485 SERILG
+485 SERVLG
-491 PAHPDTLL
+491 ATHPDTLL
-499 AGSRL
+499 AGWRL

-513 GAEAVALYQ
+513 GAEAVVLYQ
-522 RFLDAQAGVLGAD
+522 RFLDAQAGVLGPD

-540 TARAEFGNALLRMGQ
+540 AAQAEFGNALLVMGQ
-555 PGEAITV
+555 PAEAITV
-562 LEGALAAA
+562 LEAALAAG
-570 ERDRGGAVDAL
+570 ERDRGAVDVL

-587 AVAYQSAGRYQ
+587 AAAYQAAGRYQ

-627 NLARAYLAAG
+627 NLARTYLAAG

-643 TYCRRALEGTERAFG
+643 TYCRRALEGAERAFG

-664 MDAVTVLASAYHSAR
+664 MDAVSVLASAYHSAR
-679 RLKDAIPLYERA
+679 RLRDAIPLYEQA
-691 LSDRERVQGAD
+691 LGDRERVQGPD

-729 YERTRTDCQRVL
+729 YERTRADCQRVL

-760 RMGRITDARKMLENA
+760 RMGRISEARKMLESA

-780 RVLAPGDPL
+780 RALAPADPL
-789 AVAIRESLEAVSR
+789 TVAIRESLEAVSR

>member
-1 LSSQFSAN
+1 MSSQFSAN
-9 PAGRPAGPAA
+9 PPGHAAA
-19 PGAARDAGGPAA
+19 PGSG
-31 HGGRPEAGPVTSG
+31 PEASPTGAPGAPVTSG
-44 AVPALADCFT
+44 AAPALADCFT

-63 LDTLAPGQWLALT
+63 LDSLAPGQWLALT
-76 TAIGASGA
+76 AAPGGTG

-104 AVRLAQTWRKESQD
+104 AVHLAQTWRKESPD

-127 SRDSVLSGY
+127 SRDSALSGY
-136 RQAALE
+136 RRAALA
-142 RTGTVPAEDAEATAT
+142 RSGMVPAEDAETTAA

-167 QPWLVVLDGV
+167 QPWLVILDGV
-177 TDPAEL
+177 SDPAEL

-191 AGHVLVTAADDLV
+191 AGHVVVTAADDLAV
-204 LAGSRNVLVF
+204 AGSRNALVF

-243 DLVQDLSCDPLALA
+243 DLVQELSCDPLALA

-266 GMNCRDYREIFA
+266 GVNCRDYREIFA
-278 SRREQIAEASGEQ
+278 TRREQIAEASGEQ

-321 AVLLGSQGIPEAVLS
+321 AVLLGCQGIPEAVFS
-336 ADAAAEFIT
+336 ADAAAEFIA
-345 GPGTRAADAGRAS
+345 GPGAGAAGAGRAG
-358 AALLAL
+358 AALLSL
-364 QRTGLLTVD
+364 QRTGLLTID
-373 PGSGSGG
+373 PGK
-380 SAGTGRLVRVH
+380 TGRLVRVH

-404 SMRDR
+404 SMRDH

-422 PDQADQSPLASAL
+422 PDQAEQSPLACSL

-444 ATGDVLWAGGA
+444 AAGDVLWAGEA
-455 QRVLFRAGQ
+455 HQVLLRAGQ

-485 SERILG
+485 SERVLG

-504 ASATLAAGD
+504 ASAALAAGD
-513 GAEAVALYQ
+513 GAEAVVLYQ
-522 RFLDAQAGVLGAD
+522 RFLDAQAGVLGPD

-540 TARAEFGNALLRMGQ
+540 AAQAEFGNALLSMGQ
-555 PGEAITV
+555 PAEAITV
-562 LEGALAAA
+562 LEAALAAG
-570 ERDRGGAVDAL
+570 ERDRGAVDIL
-581 AIKDSL
+581 AIKDGL
-587 AVAYQSAGRYQ
+587 AAAYQAAGRYQ
-598 DATRTALATLV
+598 DATRTALATLA

-643 TYCRRALEGTERAFG
+643 TYCRRALESAERALG

-664 MDAVTVLASAYHSAR
+664 MDAVSVLASAYHSAR
-679 RLKDAIPLYERA
+679 RLRDAIPLYEQA
-691 LSDRERVQGAD
+691 LSDRERVQGPD

-729 YERTRTDCQRVL
+729 YERTRADCQRVL

-760 RMGRITDARKMLENA
+760 RMGRISEARKMLESA

-780 RVLAPGDPL
+780 RALAPADPL
-789 AVAIRESLEAVSR
+789 TVAIRESLEAVSR

>member
-1 LSSQFSAN
+1 
-9 PAGRPAGPAA
+9 
-19 PGAARDAGGPAA
+19 
-31 HGGRPEAGPVTSG
+31 VTSG

-76 TAIGASGA
+76 TAAGPSGP
-84 AAARAAQVRD
+84 AARAAQVRD

-104 AVRLAQTWRKESQD
+104 AVHLAQTWRKESQD

-142 RTGTVPAEDAEATAT
+142 RSGMVPAEDAEATAA
-157 RFLAWLAETR
+157 RFLAWLADTR

-177 TDPAEL
+177 ADPAEL

-191 AGHVLVTAADDLV
+191 AGHVLVTAG
-204 LAGSRNVLVF
+204 AGLTLTASPNALVF

-266 GMNCRDYREIFA
+266 GVNCRDYREIFA
-278 SRREQIAEASGEQ
+278 TRREQIAEASGEQ
-291 PAAKAVTWTLAM
+291 PAGKAVTWTLAM

-321 AVLLGSQGIPEAVLS
+321 AVLLGCQGIPDAVFS
-336 ADAAAEFIT
+336 ADAAGEFIAGT
-345 GPGTRAADAGRAS
+345 GAADAGRAR
-358 AALLAL
+358 AALLSL
-364 QRTGLLTVD
+364 QRTGLLTID
-373 PGSGSGG
+373 PGVG
-380 SAGTGRLVRVH
+380 AGVTGPLVRVH
-391 PAVQAGVR
+391 PAVRAGVR

-422 PDQADQSPLASAL
+422 PDQAEQSPLAAAL

-444 ATGDVLWAGGA
+444 ATGDVLWAAGA
-455 QRVLFRAGQ
+455 QQVLFRAGQ

-470 LTRPAVRHW
+470 LTRSAVTHW

-485 SERILG
+485 SERVLG

-522 RFLDAQAGVLGAD
+522 RFLDAQAGVLGPD
-535 HPRVA
+535 HPQVA
-540 TARAEFGNALLRMGQ
+540 AAKAEFGNALLRMGQ

-562 LEGALAAA
+562 LEESLAAG
-570 ERDRGGAVDAL
+570 ERDRGAGAVDIL

-587 AVAYQSAGRYQ
+587 AAAYQAAGRYQ

-617 DHREALATRR
+617 DHRETLATRR

-643 TYCRRALEGTERAFG
+643 GYCRRALEGTERAFG

-664 MDAVTVLASAYHSAR
+664 MDAVSVLASAYYSAR

-691 LSDRERVQGAD
+691 LSDRERVQGPD

-749 AARANLAHGYY
+749 AARANLAHAYY
-760 RMGRITDARKMLENA
+760 RVGRTNDARKMLQNA

-780 RVLAPGDPL
+780 RALAPGDPL
-789 AVAIRESLEAVSR
+789 TVAIRESLEAVSR

>member
-1 LSSQFSAN
+1 LNSQFSAN
-9 PAGRPAGPAA
+9 PPGHQTG
-19 PGAARDAGGPAA
+19 PGATGGQEGSAGTA
-31 HGGRPEAGPVTSG
+31 PVTSG

-63 LDTLAPGQWLALT
+63 LDSLAPGQWLALI
-76 TAIGASGA
+76 TAPGSPGGVGDPGDPGDPGGPL
-84 AAARAAQVRD
+84 RAAQVRD

-104 AVRLAQTWRKESQD
+104 AVHLARTWRKESPD
-118 GVLVWLAAA
+118 GVLVWLAAGT
-127 SRDSVLSGY
+127 RDSALSGY
-136 RQAALE
+136 RQATLE
-142 RTGTVPAEDAEATAT
+142 RSGMVPPEDAETTAT

-167 QPWLVVLDGV
+167 QPWLLVLDGV
-177 TDPAEL
+177 SDPAEL

-191 AGHVLVTAADDLV
+191 AGRVLVTAADDLAV
-204 LAGSRNVLVF
+204 AGSRNALVF
-214 PVGPFS
+214 PVGSFS
-220 PHEALTYLTAR
+220 PHEALAYLTAR
-231 LSADPDQRLGAV
+231 LSADPDQRIGAV
-243 DLVQDLSCDPLALA
+243 DLVQELGCDPLALA

-266 GMNCRDYREIFA
+266 GVNCRDYREIFA
-278 SRREQIAEASGEQ
+278 TRREQIAEASGEQ

-321 AVLLGSQGIPEAVLS
+321 AVLLGCQGIPEAVFF
-336 ADAAAEFIT
+336 ADAAAEFIA
-345 GPGTRAADAGRAS
+345 GPGAGAGRAR
-358 AALLAL
+358 AALLSL
-364 QRTGLLTVD
+364 QRTGLLTID
-373 PGSGSGG
+373 PGSPV
-380 SAGTGRLVRVH
+380 APGRLVRVH

-404 SMRDR
+404 SMQDR
-409 AALAAAAA
+409 AAVSAAAA

-422 PDQADQSPLASAL
+422 PDQADQSPLACSL

-444 ATGDVLWAGGA
+444 AAGDALWASDA
-455 QRVLFRAGQ
+455 HQVLLRVGQ

-485 SERILG
+485 SERVLG

-504 ASATLAAGD
+504 AGATLAAGD
-513 GAEAVALYQ
+513 GAEAVVLYQ
-522 RFLDAQAGVLGAD
+522 RFLDAQAGVLGPG

-540 TARAEFGNALLRMGQ
+540 GAQAEFGNALLRMGQ
-555 PGEAITV
+555 PAEAIVV
-562 LEGALAAA
+562 LEAALAAG
-570 ERDRGGAVDAL
+570 ERDRGAVDVLAL
-581 AIKDSL
+581 KDSL
-587 AVAYQSAGRYQ
+587 AAAYQAAGRYQ
-598 DATRTALATLV
+598 DATRTTLATLV

-617 DHREALATRR
+617 DHREVLATRR

-643 TYCRRALEGTERAFG
+643 THCRRALEGAERALG

-664 MDAVTVLASAYHSAR
+664 LDAVSVLASAYYSAR
-679 RLKDAIPLYERA
+679 RLKDAIPLYEQA
-691 LSDRERVQGAD
+691 LSDRERVQGLD

-716 YHSAGRMASAVEL
+716 YHSAGRIASAVEL
-729 YERTRTDCQRVL
+729 YERTRADCQRIL

-749 AARANLAHGYY
+749 ATRANLAHAYY
-760 RMGRITDARKMLENA
+760 TLGRVDEAGRQLESV

-780 RVLAPGDPL
+780 RVLPSGDPL
-789 AVAIRESLEAVSR
+789 TVAVRDSLEAVNDA
-802 G
+802 

>member
-1 LSSQFSAN
+1 MSSQFSAN
-9 PAGRPAGPAA
+9 PAGA
-19 PGAARDAGGPAA
+19 PGAPGA
-31 HGGRPEAGPVTSG
+31 PVTSG
-44 AVPALADCFT
+44 TAPALADCFT

-63 LDTLAPGQWLALT
+63 LDSLAPGQWLALT
-76 TAIGASGA
+76 TAPAGTGA
-84 AAARAAQVRD
+84 AARTAQVRD

-104 AVRLAQTWRKESQD
+104 AVHLARTWRKESPD

-127 SRDSVLSGY
+127 SRDSALSGY
-136 RQAALE
+136 RRAALA
-142 RTGTVPAEDAEATAT
+142 RSGVVPAEDAETTAT

-167 QPWLVVLDGV
+167 QPWLVILDGV
-177 TDPAEL
+177 SDPAEL
-183 DGLWPAGP
+183 DGLWPKGP
-191 AGHVLVTAADDLV
+191 AGHVVVTAADDLAV
-204 LAGSRNVLVF
+204 AGSRNALVF

-243 DLVQDLSCDPLALA
+243 DLVQELSCDPLALA

-266 GMNCRDYREIFA
+266 GVNCRDYREIFA
-278 SRREQIAEASGEQ
+278 TRREQIAEASGEQ

-321 AVLLGSQGIPEAVLS
+321 AVLLGCQGIPEAVFS
-336 ADAAAEFIT
+336 ADAAAEFIA
-345 GPGTRAADAGRAS
+345 GPGTGVAGAGRAS
-358 AALLAL
+358 AALLSL
-364 QRTGLLTVD
+364 QRTGLLTID
-373 PGSGSGG
+373 PGS
-380 SAGTGRLVRVH
+380 ALAPGRFVRVH

-422 PDQADQSPLASAL
+422 PDQAEQSPLACSL

-444 ATGDVLWAGGA
+444 AAGDALWAGEA
-455 QRVLFRAGQ
+455 HQVLLRAGQ

-485 SERILG
+485 SGRALG

-504 ASATLAAGD
+504 ASAALAAGD
-513 GAEAVALYQ
+513 GTEAAALYQ
-522 RFLDAQAGVLGAD
+522 RFLDAQAGVLGPD

-540 TARAEFGNALLRMGQ
+540 AAQAEFGNALLRMGQ
-555 PGEAITV
+555 PAEAITL
-562 LEGALAAA
+562 LEAALAAG
-570 ERDRGGAVDAL
+570 ERDRSAVDIL

-587 AVAYQSAGRYQ
+587 AAAYQAAGRYQ

-643 TYCRRALEGTERAFG
+643 TYCRRALESAERALG

-664 MDAVTVLASAYHSAR
+664 IDAVSVLASAYHSAR
-679 RLKDAIPLYERA
+679 RLRDAIPLYEQA
-691 LSDRERVQGAD
+691 LSDRERVQGPD

-729 YERTRTDCQRVL
+729 YERTRADCQRVL

-760 RMGRITDARKMLENA
+760 RMGRISEARKMLESA

-780 RVLAPGDPL
+780 RALAPADPL
-789 AVAIRESLEAVSR
+789 TVAIRESLEAVSR

>member
-9 PAGRPAGPAA
+9 PPGA
-19 PGAARDAGGPAA
+19 PGA
-31 HGGRPEAGPVTSG
+31 PVTSG
-44 AVPALADCFT
+44 AAPALAECFT

-63 LDTLAPGQWLALT
+63 LDSLAPGQWLALT
-76 TAIGASGA
+76 TAPGGTG

-104 AVRLAQTWRKESQD
+104 AVHLAQTWRKESPD

-127 SRDSVLSGY
+127 SRDSALSGY
-136 RQAALE
+136 RRAALA
-142 RTGTVPAEDAEATAT
+142 RSGMVPAEDAETTAT

-167 QPWLVVLDGV
+167 QPWLVILDGV
-177 TDPAEL
+177 SDPAEL

-191 AGHVLVTAADDLV
+191 AGHVVVTAADDLAV
-204 LAGSRNVLVF
+204 AGSRNALVF

-243 DLVQDLSCDPLALA
+243 DLVQELSCDPLALA

-266 GMNCRDYREIFA
+266 GVNCRDYREIFA
-278 SRREQIAEASGEQ
+278 TRREQIAEASGEQ

-321 AVLLGSQGIPEAVLS
+321 AVLLGCQGIPEAVFS
-336 ADAAAEFIT
+336 ADAAAEFIA
-345 GPGTRAADAGRAS
+345 GPGTGAAGAGRAG
-358 AALLAL
+358 AALLSL
-364 QRTGLLTVD
+364 QRTGLLTID
-373 PGSGSGG
+373 PGK
-380 SAGTGRLVRVH
+380 TGRLVRVH

-404 SMRDR
+404 SMRDH

-422 PDQADQSPLASAL
+422 PDQAEQSPLACSL

-444 ATGDVLWAGGA
+444 AAGDVLWAGEA
-455 QRVLFRAGQ
+455 HQVLLRAGQ

-485 SERILG
+485 SERVLG

-504 ASATLAAGD
+504 ASAALAAGD

-522 RFLDAQAGVLGAD
+522 RFLDAQAGVLGPD

-540 TARAEFGNALLRMGQ
+540 AAQAEFGSALLSMGQ
-555 PGEAITV
+555 PAEAITV
-562 LEGALAAA
+562 LEAALAAG
-570 ERDRGGAVDAL
+570 ERDRGAVDIL
-581 AIKDSL
+581 AIKDGL
-587 AVAYQSAGRYQ
+587 AAAYQAAGRYQ
-598 DATRTALATLV
+598 DATRTALATLA

-643 TYCRRALEGTERAFG
+643 TYCRRALESAERALG

-664 MDAVTVLASAYHSAR
+664 MDAVSVLASAYHSAR
-679 RLKDAIPLYERA
+679 RLRDAIPLYEQA
-691 LSDRERVQGAD
+691 LSDRERVQGPD

-729 YERTRTDCQRVL
+729 YERTRADCQRVL

-760 RMGRITDARKMLENA
+760 RMGRISEARKMLESA

-780 RVLAPGDPL
+780 RALAPADPL
-789 AVAIRESLEAVSR
+789 TVAIRESLEAVSR